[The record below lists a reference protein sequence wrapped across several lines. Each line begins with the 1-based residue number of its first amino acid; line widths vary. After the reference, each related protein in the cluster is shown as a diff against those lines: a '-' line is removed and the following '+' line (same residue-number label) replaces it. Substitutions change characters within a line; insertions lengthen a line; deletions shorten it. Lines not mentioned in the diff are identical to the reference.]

1 MAFVSCLSLPPSLP
15 LSLFS
20 LSASRLS
27 YSFSAGK
34 VKCCLL
40 PVRSEGAQGYS
51 APPPT
56 PHPTLPPPPIPSL
69 HLHLALWQQCSSLR
83 APLRCAAPA
92 VAATV
97 AGRAAEECVYP
108 LQLAPSFQV
117 PCSSMLICF
126 QRAAQT
132 AGAPR
137 VSGGQQLG
145 PVLSVYGQEK

>member
-1 MAFVSCLSLPPSLP
+1 MQTNCFGGSLHFVWLLSLASRSPPLP

-40 PVRSEGAQGYS
+40 PARSEGAQGYS
-51 APPPT
+51 ASP
-56 PHPTLPPPPIPSL
+56 L
-69 HLHLALWQQCSSLR
+69 HLTLWQQCVLLR
-83 APLRCAAPA
+83 APLHCHQPV

-97 AGRAAEECVYP
+97 AGRAAVECVYP

-117 PCSSMLICF
+117 PSSSKLICF
-126 QRAAQT
+126 STRRT
-132 AGAPR
+132 ER
-137 VSGGQQLG
+137 G
-145 PVLSVYGQEK
+145 PVFLQDSSRDHFTMFMVKSNDK